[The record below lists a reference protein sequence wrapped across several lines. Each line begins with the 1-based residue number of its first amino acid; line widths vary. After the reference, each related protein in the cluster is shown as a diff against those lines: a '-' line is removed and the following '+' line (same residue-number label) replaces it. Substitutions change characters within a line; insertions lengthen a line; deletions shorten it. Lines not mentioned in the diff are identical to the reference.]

1 MTFVCVFVNPNG
13 RAHVLIGVA
22 SIRRNSAR
30 RFKSSQRGRSDD
42 RARCRLITF
51 LTLRSFPAPNNS
63 EKMYKSLQVSVF
75 TTCSLYMRNRKF
87 SFFLLSIAYYIFPA
101 HIVSGLIIIAGGHIV
116 ARCLIP
122 FVSNRLFIN
131 IYIYFYRPLCCCCC
145 RGGRSA
151 MVARRAISFVRPVT
165 WCAAVPCVG
174 DDGRDGRREKYRSDA
189 HCARR

>member
-1 MTFVCVFVNPNG
+1 MSPDNLLDPSG
-13 RAHVLIGVA
+13 R
-22 SIRRNSAR
+22 
-30 RFKSSQRGRSDD
+30 SQRQTI
-42 RARCRLITF
+42 ARKCIKVYKCPCSQLVAYIWEIENF
-51 LTLRSFPAPNNS
+51 L
-63 EKMYKSLQVSVF
+63 
-75 TTCSLYMRNRKF
+75 
-87 SFFLLSIAYYIFPA
+87 FLLSIAYYIFPA